1 MKKLIIGL
9 LLLIYSLSF
18 GWDIGQV
25 IQRIKN
31 AEGINANGSIQT
43 DPQKI
48 KNNLRAIGDFSDN
61 AGVAVGRTVD
71 SASDLGSSIINS
83 DGDIGKT
90 ADKYQDKTARRE
102 ALSQLNAEELD
113 LIQNPDKYDLVSQQY
128 VADKFNKAYSEIRGL
143 DHAEAVLFDDA

>member
-31 AEGINANGSIQT
+31 AEGINANVSIQT

-71 SASDLGSSIINS
+71 SASDL
-83 DGDIGKT
+83 
-90 ADKYQDKTARRE
+90 
-102 ALSQLNAEELD
+102 
-113 LIQNPDKYDLVSQQY
+113 
-128 VADKFNKAYSEIRGL
+128 
-143 DHAEAVLFDDA
+143 